1 MGRGAIKQAE
11 TKDTG
16 FVIFDFLQPGTYSLE
31 AVKAGFDTYRV
42 DRLTLQVR
50 DRQTFRVEFRVTAA
64 AGTKVEVTAAAEA
77 PSSDVGQ
84 AVSLDQT
91 FLQNLPANGRN
102 AESLILM
109 SPGITTA
116 AGGRSDGGFNANGLR
131 SNTNYFTLDGVSLN
145 QPTSTDTGFGG
156 FRGGG
161 GGGRGRGRGFD
172 RDDLH

>member
-1 MGRGAIKQAE
+1 M
-11 TKDTG
+11 
-16 FVIFDFLQPGTYSLE
+16 
-31 AVKAGFDTYRV
+31 
-42 DRLTLQVR
+42 
-50 DRQTFRVEFRVTAA
+50 
-64 AGTKVEVTAAAEA
+64 AAAEA

-161 GGGRGRGRGFD
+161 GGGPGGMPPGPPREWWRRGESNPRPEDLGR
-172 RDDLH
+172 RCLRAQPTV